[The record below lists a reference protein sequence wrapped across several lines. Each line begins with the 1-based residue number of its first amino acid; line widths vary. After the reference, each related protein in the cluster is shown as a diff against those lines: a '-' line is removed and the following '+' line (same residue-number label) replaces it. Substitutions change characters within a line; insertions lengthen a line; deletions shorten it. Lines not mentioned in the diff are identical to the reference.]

1 MPEQVRG
8 RDLLMARLEALIQ
21 ELDGRAHVLAGL
33 GGTGK
38 STVALRVVEVAVGLG
53 RRVWW
58 VPGVDASSLTSALL
72 GLAQAL
78 GADTAQVE
86 AARAGRVDPCDVLW
100 PVLEADP
107 GWVLVIDNADDVR
120 ALAVGGRPVRDGNG
134 WVRSTRAGLVMVTT
148 RDADPRHWGRG
159 AELHPVGWLPD
170 ADGARVLLDLA
181 PEAGTPAEA
190 EGLSSRLGGLAL
202 ALHHAGSQ
210 LASPF
215 SQERTFT
222 GYLRALETG
231 FPALLASGGLDD
243 REVVTSTW
251 ELSLDQLAD
260 AGVEQARGLLGVL
273 VWFAGAVPIP
283 VAGLDHQVLGQV
295 CGEHGPAGVGVGLEA
310 LLSAGLIEN
319 RLTPGETPAGQ
330 AAGGWVMV
338 HPLVAET
345 TRHRLKISDA
355 AGAAAAVA
363 VELLAAATDEL
374 DMERPQDW
382 PVWTAWMPHLDELL
396 TYASPLLEHSSLATL
411 ATSSRNAVA
420 ALTWTGSYPAALE
433 LAKAGERHT
442 QRLDQDHFAAID
454 LQYWQAA
461 AHRFLGN
468 AAEAEPLFRE
478 VLQVQERV
486 LGSDHPD
493 TLTTRH
499 DIARAVAERGDTAEA
514 ERLYR
519 EVLQVRERVLG
530 SDHPNTL
537 TTRHEIA
544 RMVARRG
551 DTAESERLHRELLQ
565 VRERVLGSDHP
576 NTLTTRHD
584 IARVVAERGDTA
596 ESERLFREV
605 LQARERVLGSDHPH
619 TLNTRHDFAW
629 VVARRGDTAEAERL
643 YREVLQA
650 KERVLGS
657 DHPNTLNTR
666 HDIAWMVG
674 ERGDTAEAERLFR
687 EVLQVRER
695 VLGSD
700 HTSTQITAR
709 ALRNL
714 TMLTDDNRDG

>member
-8 RDLLMARLEALIQ
+8 RDLLLARLEALVR
-21 ELDGRAHVLAGL
+21 EPNGRAQVLAGL

-38 STVALRVVEVAVGLG
+38 STVALRVVEVALGLG

-78 GADTAQVE
+78 GADAAQVE
-86 AARAGRVDPCDVLW
+86 RARAGRVDPCDVVW
-100 PVLEADP
+100 PVLETDP

-120 ALAVGGRPVRDGNG
+120 ALAVAGRPVRDGNG

-159 AELHPVGWLPD
+159 AEVHRVGWLPE
-170 ADGARVLLDLA
+170 ADGASVLLDLA

-190 EGLSSRLGGLAL
+190 EGLSFRLGGLAL

-210 LASPF
+210 LSSPF

-222 GYLRALETG
+222 GYLRALGTG

-260 AGVEQARGLLGVL
+260 AGFEQARGLLGVL

-283 VAGLDHQVLGQV
+283 VAGLDHQVLGRV
-295 CGEHGPAGVGVGLEA
+295 CGEQGVAGVGVGLEA

-319 RLTPGETPAGQ
+319 RLAPGETPAGQ
-330 AAGGWVMV
+330 AAGGGVMV

-345 TRHRLKISDA
+345 TRHRLKVSDA
-355 AGAAAAVA
+355 AGVAAAVA
-363 VELLAAATDEL
+363 VELLAVATDEL
-374 DMERPQDW
+374 DMGRPQDW
-382 PVWTAWMPHLDELL
+382 PVWTAWLPHLEEFL
-396 TYASPLLEHSSLATL
+396 TYASPFLEHSSLATL

-420 ALTWTGSYPAALE
+420 ALTWAGSYPAALE

-442 QRLDQDHFAAID
+442 QRLDQDHIAAID
-454 LQYWQAA
+454 LRYWQAA
-461 AHRFLGN
+461 AHRFLGDV
-468 AAEAEPLFRE
+468 AEAEPLFRE

-486 LGSDHPD
+486 RGSDHPD

-499 DIARAVAERGDTAEA
+499 DIAR
-514 ERLYR
+514 
-519 EVLQVRERVLG
+519 
-530 SDHPNTL
+530 
-537 TTRHEIA
+537 
-544 RMVARRG
+544 
-551 DTAESERLHRELLQ
+551 
-565 VRERVLGSDHP
+565 
-576 NTLTTRHD
+576 
-584 IARVVAERGDTA
+584 VVA
-596 ESERLFREV
+596 
-605 LQARERVLGSDHPH
+605 
-619 TLNTRHDFAW
+619 
-629 VVARRGDTAEAERL
+629 
-643 YREVLQA
+643 
-650 KERVLGS
+650 
-657 DHPNTLNTR
+657 
-666 HDIAWMVG
+666 

-700 HTSTQITAR
+700 HPNTLSTRHEIARMVARRGDTAESERLHRGVLQVRERVLGSDHPDTLTTRYDIARVVAERGDTAEAERLFREVLQARERVLGSDHPNTLNTRHDIAWVVARRGDTAEAERLYREVLQARERVLGSDHPNTLNTRHDIAWVVAERGDTAEAERLFREVLQARERVLGSDHTSTQITAR

-714 TMLTDDNRDG
+714 TLLTDDYRDG